1 MYKIVNCKLII
12 NRFIGEKEETSIIE
26 GKGYYKKEDEEVVI
40 FFSSDEIK
48 YKYVYEKG
56 KLTVFCNDS
65 KYIFKENE
73 KSIGEIKNGDYI
85 FKITTFAEK
94 IECSENSIILNYSL
108 YQHDLIGTY
117 YSVLS
122 FN

>member
-1 MYKIVNCKLII
+1 MYKVVNCKLII

-26 GKGYYKKEDEEVVI
+26 GKGYYKKENEEVVI